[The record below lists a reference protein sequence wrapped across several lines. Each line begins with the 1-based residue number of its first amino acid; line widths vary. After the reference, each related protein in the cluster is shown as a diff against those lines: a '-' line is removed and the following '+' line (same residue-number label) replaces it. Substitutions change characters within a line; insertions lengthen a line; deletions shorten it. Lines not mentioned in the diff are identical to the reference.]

1 MRVIAFEGDKT
12 GINIGFIKT
21 GLFILIDRNK
31 TMFHETID
39 SYMESNCVE
48 IVFEPPKSHLEID
61 KIGVT
66 TEEAMH
72 GK

>member
-21 GLFILIDRNK
+21 GIFILIDRNK

-39 SYMESNCVE
+39 SYMKSNCVE